1 MTDQNNLKCF
11 LLNNISKLKVS
22 EKKRKKKDVLNV
34 FSFFALTRW
43 DSGGYFSQSTT
54 QPLLP

>member
-1 MTDQNNLKCF
+1 MDEEFYRDTDQNPDDRPERDF
-11 LLNNISKLKVS
+11 F
-22 EKKRKKKDVLNV
+22 